1 MVVDIV
7 EEVEAYPA
15 DVLLVHH
22 GLVEDT
28 GQDVGDDC
36 ARRKSLCSIPKW
48 PMQINSHYSH
58 RYSGRNNP
66 DLNMCIAL
74 RRPCATQCAKL
85 CY

>member
-36 ARRKSLCSIPKW
+36 ARRKS
-48 PMQINSHYSH
+48 
-58 RYSGRNNP
+58 
-66 DLNMCIAL
+66 
-74 RRPCATQCAKL
+74 
-85 CY
+85 